1 MKYRPTGGRRLEPG
15 EYVAQLTSAHEG
27 VSMKRGE
34 TGELVETPTLDL
46 TLTVDGV
53 DIRDRLYNTEAAAWR
68 IKQMRN
74 AFGFADDAA
83 EVEFA
88 PETMVGKLARVRLKF
103 GNERTSGKY
112 AGKKFLEVAEY
123 LPTSQTQTELE
134 ESDEIPF

>member
-27 VSMKRGE
+27 VSIKGDQ
-34 TGELVETPTLDL
+34 TLEL

-53 DIRDRLYNTEAAAWR
+53 DIKDRLYNTEAAAWR
-68 IKQMRN
+68 MKQMRN
-74 AFGFADDAA
+74 AFGFADEAA

-88 PETMVGKLARVRLKF
+88 PETMVGKLARVRLEF
-103 GNERTSGKY
+103 GSERTSGKY

-123 LPTSQTQTELE
+123 LAPSTKPQPEQE
-134 ESDEIPF
+134 EADEIPF

>member
-27 VSMKRGE
+27 VSIKGDQ
-34 TGELVETPTLDL
+34 TLEL

-68 IKQMRN
+68 MKQMRN

-88 PETMVGKLARVRLKF
+88 PEAMVGKLARVRLEF
-103 GNERTSGKY
+103 GSERTSGKY
-112 AGKKFLEVAEY
+112 VGKKFLEVAEY

>member
-27 VSMKRGE
+27 VSIKGDQ
-34 TGELVETPTLDL
+34 TLEL

-53 DIRDRLYNTEAAAWR
+53 DIKDRLYNTEAAAWR
-68 IKQMRN
+68 MKQMRN

-83 EVEFA
+83 EVEFS
-88 PETMVGKLARVRLKF
+88 PETMVGKLARVRLEF
-103 GNERTSGKY
+103 GSERTSGKY
-112 AGKKFLEVAEY
+112 VGKKFLEVAEY
-123 LPTSQTQTELE
+123 LPPSTQPQPEQE

>member
-27 VSMKRGE
+27 VSIKGDQ
-34 TGELVETPTLDL
+34 TLEL

-53 DIRDRLYNTEAAAWR
+53 DIKDRLYNTEAAAWR
-68 IKQMRN
+68 MKQMRN
-74 AFGFADDAA
+74 AFGFADEAA

-88 PETMVGKLARVRLKF
+88 PQTMVGKLARVRLEF
-103 GNERTSGKY
+103 GSERTSGKY

-123 LPTSQTQTELE
+123 LPPSTKPQPEPE
-134 ESDEIPF
+134 EADEIPF

>member
-27 VSMKRGE
+27 VSVKGDQ
-34 TGELVETPTLDL
+34 TLEL

-53 DIRDRLYNTEAAAWR
+53 DIKDRLYNTEAAAWR
-68 IKQMRN
+68 MKQMRN

-88 PETMVGKLARVRLKF
+88 PETMVGKLARVRLEF
-103 GNERTSGKY
+103 GSERTSGKY
-112 AGKKFLEVAEY
+112 IGKKFLEVAEY
-123 LPTSQTQTELE
+123 LAPSTKPQAEPE
-134 ESDEIPF
+134 EADEIPF